1 MRYFVMHAGRT
12 TQWMNSGSAVT
23 HGEVFHGKCTRGYTV
38 RPEVGICY
46 IFAYYVILE
55 VNISLC
61 LC

>member
-1 MRYFVMHAGRT
+1 MDEFWICCDTWRSVPWKMHERI
-12 TQWMNSGSAVT
+12 
-23 HGEVFHGKCTRGYTV
+23 HPV